1 MTYLSEPPPGLP
13 FDVNHEW
20 RQRAPKGCRNPKK
33 LRVDYW
39 KKYNHTEIP
48 LRSRQD
54 WYKLALKLAEEASTP
69 EELERG
75 FEAEYYNELKKQL
88 ELARMICK
96 EGRDGDSYNLQRAT
110 AEILD
115 EKTLASLLQLC
126 SCLLSGWAE
135 PDRSKR
141 DMAQEEEA
149 YHQKVLQDPS
159 LPLPSQTQHISLTRD
174 GEDEDTSDDC
184 VSELDSELDEFGPY
198 EAPSTSNYSCDS
210 IGQLNRPHFSYL
222 TNAAAENPHA
232 EPALSAGTVGAGT
245 IGAHEHA
252 KRDTPTSV
260 VESAEALAL
269 PASSKP
275 EPSSICNQSMTRIA
289 TLPSPPSTASP
300 RSDSAAG
307 AGCCSPN
314 EDSQPR
320 QQPTSPASV
329 SKPAATKE
337 PKCCDPVANANS
349 KCSDYTKSDSSPTH
363 AIKSTRRKRSRS
375 ESPCDADIDDQRFFK
390 RRSKFIK

>member
-1 MTYLSEPPPGLP
+1 MTFLSEPPPGLP

-39 KKYNHTEIP
+39 KKYNHIEIP

-96 EGRDGDSYNLQRAT
+96 KGRDGDSYNLQRAT

-115 EKTLASLLQLC
+115 EKTLASMLQLC

-149 YHQKVLQDPS
+149 YHQKILQDPS

-184 VSELDSELDEFGPY
+184 VSELDSEVDEFGPY
-198 EAPSTSNYSCDS
+198 EAPSISNYYCDS
-210 IGQLNRPHFSYL
+210 IGQPNRPYSASL
-222 TNAAAENPHA
+222 TNAAAEKNPHA
-232 EPALSAGTVGAGT
+232 EPALSAGTVGA
-245 IGAHEHA
+245 HEHA
-252 KRDTPTSV
+252 KRDTARSV
-260 VESAEALAL
+260 AESAHPSAL
-269 PASSKP
+269 PASSAKQ
-275 EPSSICNQSMTRIA
+275 ELSSIGNQSMTNKGQVA
-289 TLPSPPSTASP
+289 VPMTMNHSHGSSLQAQHPSP
-300 RSDSAAG
+300 
-307 AGCCSPN
+307 N
-314 EDSQPR
+314 QQR
-320 QQPTSPASV
+320 Q
-329 SKPAATKE
+329 
-337 PKCCDPVANANS
+337 
-349 KCSDYTKSDSSPTH
+349 
-363 AIKSTRRKRSRS
+363 
-375 ESPCDADIDDQRFFK
+375 
-390 RRSKFIK
+390 RSKNAANR